1 MLSSLLIK
9 SKKEKAKDNFRGEAG
24 LDSKKNNLNFYKWKV
39 EIIETVQSRQTEHGH
54 SREMSKHK
62 KMKHKIKRR
71 IYIDLGMIVIKMK
84 KYNFMQ

>member
-1 MLSSLLIK
+1 
-9 SKKEKAKDNFRGEAG
+9 
-24 LDSKKNNLNFYKWKV
+24 
-39 EIIETVQSRQTEHGH
+39 
-54 SREMSKHK
+54 MSKHK